1 MFEICV
7 KVTVMLGTSVR
18 VEPTAGPPHPPP
30 PTQTTDFV
38 TRVDTVS
45 QGPACNRSVPR
56 ERSETPQVSF
66 PFPNHITHF
75 TAFCQVFVKN
85 RYEESNFK
93 LKIKKHCSFNL
104 EFVSKLVFFSFISK
118 NWCTKFKASTIYV
131 VNFKQVNKKYI

>member
-38 TRVDTVS
+38 TQVDTVS

-104 EFVSKLVFFSFISK
+104 AFVSKLVFFFIHFQKLVYQIQS
-118 NWCTKFKASTIYV
+118 IY
-131 VNFKQVNKKYI
+131 YICSQF

>member
-56 ERSETPQVSF
+56 EHSETPQVSF

-93 LKIKKHCSFNL
+93 LKIKKHCS
-104 EFVSKLVFFSFISK
+104 
-118 NWCTKFKASTIYV
+118 C
-131 VNFKQVNKKYI
+131 Q

>member
-18 VEPTAGPPHPPP
+18 VEPTAGPPHPSP

-56 ERSETPQVSF
+56 ERSETPQVIISLSQ
-66 PFPNHITHF
+66 ITLLILQH
-75 TAFCQVFVKN
+75 FVK
-85 RYEESNFK
+85 FL
-93 LKIKKHCSFNL
+93 LKTDMKKVILNL
-104 EFVSKLVFFSFISK
+104 K
-118 NWCTKFKASTIYV
+118 
-131 VNFKQVNKKYI
+131 